1 MGKILMALRYGS
13 LKTKFTLIAIALLL
27 VGGGALLIYGI
38 SGRSL
43 VPMGIGAL
51 LMIIGLLIMMTLSF
65 TENGKKNPDDDDE
78 SSDNSLTGKT
88 TDGKYTGIPAGKDGL
103 QQNSSGPERQEK
115 RNAVKTASGTVGP
128 EKKDAVK
135 KVSISGIET
144 MIKEPGS
151 GAQEGVPI
159 ARENAGYV
167 PEWQNDMLVTEI
179 VEKGGIEEL
188 IDNEIKRT
196 AEDTE
201 GADKALDDI
210 MKKAER
216 VAVRD
221 ERNFVRGEE
230 DFADDRDDDRSL
242 AAGHTAYEVPK
253 PTRKQLQE
261 RKKLLKVKGGNKK
274 YIPIF
279 VDEAKRFDA
288 YKRPA
293 YVQLKGK
300 NVSIILI
307 ENMLRTVTMPL
318 DSFTRVT
325 YAKNVEERNPE
336 GYEELKADSEVY
348 QIFEELLPGL
358 YSASTG
364 LGSNAQYKNQYI
376 LGGTMAVSSRS
387 MRKLMK
393 RFDFDFHV
401 FDSLDIRGSYSDY
414 FKMAYENR
422 IFWTDN
428 CISQT
433 EYQDRTR
440 SLLQMMVDDDELL
453 QYDFSNELNL
463 MVKYKLITREYAD
476 YYLARKGD
484 KIKIKM

>member
-1 MGKILMALRYGS
+1 MGRILIALRYGS

-65 TENGKKNPDDDDE
+65 SEGVKKNPDDDE
-78 SSDNSLTGKT
+78 SSDDSLTGKK
-88 TDGKYTGIPAGKDGL
+88 TDGNYTGIPAKRDGF
-103 QQNSSGPERQEK
+103 QQNYSGPERTEK
-115 RNAVKTASGTVGP
+115 RNAVKTVSGPAGS

-144 MIKEPGS
+144 VIKEPGS

-179 VEKGGIEEL
+179 VEKGSIEEL
-188 IDNEIKRT
+188 IDNEVKRT

-230 DFADDRDDDRSL
+230 DFADDPDDGKRID
-242 AAGHTAYEVPK
+242 AGHAAYEVPK

-261 RKKLLKVKGGNKK
+261 RKKLLKVKNGNKK

-279 VDEAKRFDA
+279 VDEARRFDA

-300 NVSIILI
+300 TVSIILI

-336 GYEELKADSEVY
+336 GYEELKNDSEVY

-364 LGSNAQYKNQYI
+364 LGSNTQYKNQYI
-376 LGGTMAVSSRS
+376 LGGTLAVSSRS

-440 SLLQMMVDDDELL
+440 SLLQMMVDDEALL

-463 MVKYKLITREYAD
+463 MVRYKLITREYAD

-484 KIKIKM
+484 KIKIKL